1 MLRNSLFLVI
11 IPMLHSRQHPQ
22 VSSVKLLG
30 FFQQSWL
37 WVSESSAE
45 SLFSNYS
52 ELKSSRDRKIV
63 VYIIRDCYQLSKK
76 GKEGKQKKLFY
87 EWSWRKIINFCSCL
101 KCHCTYKW
109 VSPAFEKL
117 KMQHRY
123 YLTNGN
129 PVPQNLW
136 SFAILCFIWWCSLKF
151 FKSFQISIQP

>member
-1 MLRNSLFLVI
+1 MLRNGLFLVI
-11 IPMLHSRQHPQ
+11 IPMPHSRQHPQ

-37 WVSESSAE
+37 WVLESSAE
-45 SLFSNYS
+45 SLFSKYS

-76 GKEGKQKKLFY
+76 GKEGKQKIVL
-87 EWSWRKIINFCSCL
+87 WKILEENDYFCSCL
-101 KCHCTYKW
+101 KCHCIYKW

-123 YLTNGN
+123 YLTNAN

-136 SFAILCFIWWCSLKF
+136 SFAILCFIWRCSLNF